1 MKLQVVNTSFGRV
14 LAAIAVS
21 LMISSAATAST
32 MAGSA
37 YDTRFHVRLVNPVLR
52 NFEPDS
58 VQPQEV
64 PGMEVFRCGW
74 NSTRVGPHKPFGTIP
89 RLEYALLTDDAAPVI
104 YDAPAVPQ
112 AFDAFGKLKA
122 SSSGKIDL
130 VLAV

>member
-1 MKLQVVNTSFGRV
+1 MKLQVLNTSFGKV

-21 LMISSAATAST
+21 LMISSAAAAST
-32 MAGSA
+32 VAGSA

-58 VQPQEV
+58 VQSQEV
-64 PGMEVFRCGW
+64 PGMEIG
-74 NSTRVGPHKPFGTIP
+74 TDKPFGTIP
-89 RLEYALLTDDAAPVI
+89 RLEYALLTDDGAPVI

-112 AFDAFGKLKA
+112 AFEAFRKLKA